1 MIWQD
6 WTILAAQA
14 VLLISLLPTF
24 TNKSKWPHRL
34 TSAGTGF
41 ALLLMA
47 VALWSLSLVASTVIV
62 SLQVVIWA
70 RMALKP

>member
-6 WTILAAQA
+6 WMILTAQG

-34 TSAGTGF
+34 TSAGTSL

-47 VALWSLSLVASTVIV
+47 VSLWSLSLIASTVIV

>member
-6 WTILAAQA
+6 WMILTAQA

-24 TNKSKWPHRL
+24 TNKSKWPHTL

-47 VALWSLSLVASTVIV
+47 GALWSLSLIASTVIV
-62 SLQVVIWA
+62 SLQAMIWL